1 MKSFD
6 QINLISYIVSDS
18 VISMKCVFGYQH
30 ELYISVLYYTD
41 DTLSHCWNTAAV
53 YKSKKKASAKL
64 VVPICRDWR
73 NLITQYYSVSNQN

>member
-6 QINLISYIVSDS
+6 QINLISDIASDS

-53 YKSKKKASAKL
+53 YKSKKKK
-64 VVPICRDWR
+64 
-73 NLITQYYSVSNQN
+73 NQQN